1 MPGRLIAF
9 MKSRRAVPTSSQGQ
23 IAVLFALLMPV
34 LLGVI
39 GLVVDGGMAMVQ
51 YRRGQVALDSAA
63 LAAATQLDRFAF
75 VDDNT
80 MQLSPAE
87 AVAAATWYAQEN
99 RRGNVAITGI
109 NISGTRVLVNGS
121 VASPTIFMRI
131 FGINQVRLN
140 LSASAELK
148 YGITEEGQ

>member
-1 MPGRLIAF
+1 
-9 MKSRRAVPTSSQGQ
+9 MKSRHPMSPSAPGQ

-63 LAAATQLDRFAF
+63 LAAATQLDRVAF

-87 AVAAATWYAQEN
+87 AVAEATQYLQRN
-99 RRGNVAITGI
+99 RRGNIAITGI
-109 NISGTRVLVNGS
+109 NISGTRVFVSGS
-121 VASPTIFMRI
+121 IASPTIFMRI

>member
-1 MPGRLIAF
+1 
-9 MKSRRAVPTSSQGQ
+9 MKSRHPMSPSAPGQ

-87 AVAAATWYAQEN
+87 AVAEATQYLQRN
-99 RRGNVAITGI
+99 RRGNIAITGI
-109 NISGTRVLVNGS
+109 NISGTRVFVSGS
-121 VASPTIFMRI
+121 IASPTIFMRI

>member
-1 MPGRLIAF
+1 MT
-9 MKSRRAVPTSSQGQ
+9 SRCTTNLANKGQ
-23 IAVLFALLMPV
+23 IAVLFALLTPV

-80 MQLSPAE
+80 IQLNPAD
-87 AVAAATWYAQEN
+87 AVAQATWYAQEN
-99 RRGNVAITGI
+99 GRGHVAITGI
-109 NISGTRVLVNGS
+109 NVAGTEVFVYGT
-121 VASPTIFMRI
+121 VTSPTIFMRI
-131 FGINQVRLN
+131 FGVNQVRLN
-140 LSASAELK
+140 LSSRAELK
-148 YGITEEGQ
+148 YGITEERQ